1 MSVCICAS
9 CQCQPLCVCPLK
21 VSPAVFVSQTGS
33 GPQQTHSVLQC
44 SSGMT
49 GPVTLCKVC
58 HTLFYLPHCLGRC
71 PRPALCFRLMAKTFL
86 WATAGSGI
94 SLPPSLHLTSISLF
108 LCSLSFSLHPPSSHI
123 HSEGRMMRSLSLSDC
138 IDLQDWLIAQG
149 CCPYTVCCW
158 PSCRVTPRCGVNMEV
173 KHTDHTRLHLII
185 LSRLQC
191 GRRHKMMWLASQQL
205 CVLQFDCHFEKM
217 KQNES
222 TRHIGAC
229 VRVRTCVHE
238 REQYHVYYRWRCLQQ
253 CPPCQYFCLRVL
265 SLLPR
270 QPAVMVT

>member
-9 CQCQPLCVCPLK
+9 CQCQPLCVSPLN
-21 VSPAVFVSQTGS
+21 VSPAVFISQTGS

-71 PRPALCFRLMAKTFL
+71 PRLALCFRLMAKTFL

-108 LCSLSFSLHPPSSHI
+108 LCSFSLHPPSSHI
-123 HSEGRMMRSLSLSDC
+123 YSEGRMMRSLSLSDC
-138 IDLQDWLIAQG
+138 IDLQDWLIAQD
-149 CCPYTVCCW
+149 CCHYTVCCW

-173 KHTDHTRLHLII
+173 KHTDHTRLNLII

-191 GRRHKMMWLASQQL
+191 GKRHKVMWLASQQL
-205 CVLQFDCHFEKM
+205 CFTVWLSHETTWVNSTHRSVLAH
-217 KQNES
+217 
-222 TRHIGAC
+222 AC
-229 VRVRTCVHE
+229 VCMRE
-238 REQYHVYYRWRCLQQ
+238 RAQYHVYYRWCCLQQ